1 MNPARSHRRADR
13 RQRSFDPDRPSRRRL
28 LALASCL
35 ALQPCLAAGL
45 RAETPPS
52 SRESPADTVRL
63 EYRFR
68 HGERIDMAVAHRAL
82 TETTIGGTRQS
93 TETATDSTKIWTV
106 VGVDSDG
113 RATLE
118 HSVDGVT
125 MTNRTSDRGE
135 VRWSSRGDQPP
146 PPAFEGV
153 LQNLGV
159 PLSRLVVDRSGRIVE
174 RQDLRPTAASNTGD
188 LIVVPLPDDPVAT
201 GAEWTVPQEVVVE
214 VPGGPRR
221 AVRTRLRYRLE
232 NVRDGIATIRVDT
245 TVLTPLDD
253 PRLEARLLER
263 IWDGTIL
270 FDVAEGRVIRRTT
283 GIDRRVVGFSG
294 PESSLRYKSSLEE
307 RLVTR
312 PQAGSPGD

>member
-1 MNPARSHRRADR
+1 VAALGAI
-13 RQRSFDPDRPSRRRL
+13 L
-28 LALASCL
+28 LIG
-35 ALQPCLAAGL
+35 AGAEL
-45 RAETPPS
+45 RAEPPAAPAES
-52 SRESPADTVRL
+52 SAAAVRL

-68 HGERIDMAVAHRAL
+68 PGERIDMEVAHRAL
-82 TETTIGGTRQS
+82 TETTIAGTRQS
-93 TETATDSTKIWTV
+93 TETATDSTKTWTV
-106 VGVDSDG
+106 VAVEPDG
-113 RATLE
+113 QATLE

-125 MTNRTSDRGE
+125 MTSRTSDRGE

-146 PPAFEGV
+146 PPGYEGV
-153 LQNLGV
+153 RQSLGV
-159 PLSRLVVDRSGRIVE
+159 PLSRLIIDRAGRIVE

-188 LIVVPLPDDPVAT
+188 LIVVPLPDDAVAP

-232 NVRDGIATIRVDT
+232 HVRDGIATIRVDT

-270 FDVAEGRVIRRTT
+270 FDVAAGRVVSRTT

-307 RLVTR
+307 KLARR
-312 PQAGSPGD
+312 PHGSSDD